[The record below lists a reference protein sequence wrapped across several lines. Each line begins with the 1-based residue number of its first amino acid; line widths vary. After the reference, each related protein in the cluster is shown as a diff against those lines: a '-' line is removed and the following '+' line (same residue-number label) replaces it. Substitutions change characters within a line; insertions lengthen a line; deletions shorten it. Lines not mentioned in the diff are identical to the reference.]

1 MSLTPRSS
9 SSEPWKNCNDDP
21 YAGCSG
27 LVPEVPVE
35 EQDLL
40 QAIPREP
47 DLRLRPF
54 GLPIHS
60 GLVMVTEYCEELSL
74 FRIQSCRCV
83 LLLSRRVRLGSLC

>member
-1 MSLTPRSS
+1 MRPTPRSP
-9 SSEPWKNCNDDP
+9 SSELWKNCNDDP

-35 EQDLL
+35 EQDFL

-60 GLVMVTEYCEELSL
+60 GLVIVTEYCEELSL
-74 FRIQSCRCV
+74 FRI
-83 LLLSRRVRLGSLC
+83 